1 MYFLFCFLVRNSV
14 FMTSGFVAVLLLLF
28 LYFCLCR
35 HDGLIMWK
43 LPSILKASCGFTERE
58 LENREKQVFVSL
70 SLGRSD
76 HFFTHSE
83 Q

>member
-1 MYFLFCFLVRNSV
+1 
-14 FMTSGFVAVLLLLF
+14 MTSSFVALLSLLF
-28 LYFCLCR
+28 LYFYLCR
-35 HDGLIMWK
+35 HDGLTMWK
-43 LPSILKASCGFTERE
+43 LHSILNASCGFTERE